1 MAALNFRRHVSL
13 KLVSIALA
21 FLLWLV
27 VSGEQVVERSF
38 RIPLEFSNLPAQL
51 EIVGDPPEV
60 IDVRVRG
67 SSGLLS
73 RVGSADLSAVIDMQN
88 VRTGQIGRAH
98 V

>member
-73 RVGSADLSAVIDMQN
+73 RVGRDRKSTRLNFSH
-88 VRTGQIGRAH
+88 T
-98 V
+98 